1 MIFATCD
8 NLHLDEDREFQS
20 LNGLCIV
27 AVDDNADSLE
37 LVSIILEGYGARVL
51 VAQSASEAFD
61 AIAQTYPDILIS
73 DIAMPEVDGYELI
86 RQIRIQESQQGGFL
100 PAIALT
106 AYARDEERLLAL
118 DAGFQTHVSKPIE
131 PIELV
136 AVVAQFARS
145 FHHS

>member
-1 MIFATCD
+1 MIFVACD
-8 NLHLDEDREFQS
+8 NLHLDEDREFQT

-27 AVDDNADSLE
+27 AVDDNVDTLD

-51 VAQSASEAFD
+51 VAQSAREALNV
-61 AIAQTYPDILIS
+61 IAQTQPDLLLS
-73 DIAMPEVDGYELI
+73 DIAMPEIDGYELI
-86 RQIRIQESQQGGFL
+86 RRIRIQESQQGGFL

-118 DAGFQTHVSKPIE
+118 NAGFQMHVSKPVE

-136 AVVAQFARS
+136 AVVAQFARTHNS
-145 FHHS
+145 